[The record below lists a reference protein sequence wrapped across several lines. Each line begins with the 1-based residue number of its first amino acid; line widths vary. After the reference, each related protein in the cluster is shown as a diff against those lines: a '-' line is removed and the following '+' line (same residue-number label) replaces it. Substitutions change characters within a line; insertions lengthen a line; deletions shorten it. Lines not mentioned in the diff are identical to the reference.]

1 MGFKEQVEKND
12 MKIVPL
18 LIGNITEKSKRIIDW
33 IYQRQIHPSETQ
45 PLCNY
50 LNDKAQC
57 DHMITSIFEHIDAK
71 IDQVLETLLLN
82 ESTRQTEKFDYNRL
96 SCPTV
101 KQLLDISKTETR
113 KLPIKRRRHT
123 RQE

>member
-1 MGFKEQVEKND
+1 

-50 LNDKAQC
+50 LNDKAQW
-57 DHMITSIFEHIDAK
+57 DHMITSILNIIDAK

-82 ESTRQTEKFDYNRL
+82 ENTRQAGYSIK
-96 SCPTV
+96 PTV
-101 KQLLDISKTETR
+101 TPDSKTVTGNIETETR
-113 KLPIKRRRHT
+113 KLPIKRQRHT